1 MSYNQI
7 LEDRIDSL
15 ESHLCVGLDPRP
27 DRIEG
32 DVESFLRRAVDQ
44 VVEEAV
50 AIKPNIAYFEAMGV
64 EGYTLLEELLE
75 SVPEELPV
83 ILDVKRSDIP
93 ETQKYYARAY
103 FERWDVDALTLN
115 PYTGY
120 DSLIPYL
127 EYEEK
132 GIYLLGVTSN
142 EGGRSLQLGEG
153 DTPGMFYR
161 VLEMARQSDY
171 ETLVGLVMG
180 LTQMDN
186 DLFGFLSDVPLL
198 IPGLGAQGGD
208 VGLLDRLGT
217 DTLSLVNSS
226 RSVLYGDQETAD
238 GSGIED
244 RARDYRERINR
255 ALGK

>member
-1 MSYNQI
+1 VTYRET
-7 LEDRIDSL
+7 LENRINKLD
-15 ESHLCVGLDPRP
+15 SHLCVGFDPRRS
-27 DRIEG
+27 RIEG
-32 DVESFLRRAVDQ
+32 SVDVFLERALDHVVDI
-44 VVEEAV
+44 AA

-64 EGYTLLEELLE
+64 QGYQLLDDFLE
-75 SVPEELPV
+75 SVPDELPV

-103 FERWDVDALTLN
+103 FEQWDVEAITVN

-127 EYEEK
+127 EYEDR

-142 EGGRSLQLGEG
+142 LGGQSLQLGDSEG
-153 DTPGMFYR
+153 PGIFYR

-171 ETLVGLVMG
+171 DTLVGLVMG
-180 LTQMDN
+180 LTQMDQ
-186 DLFGFLSDVPLL
+186 DLFGFLKDVPLL

-208 VGLLDRLGT
+208 VNVLSRLGE

-226 RSVLYGDQETAD
+226 RTVLYGEQERAD
-238 GSGIED
+238 GSGIAE
-244 RARDYRERINR
+244 RANTYRERIND
-255 ALGK
+255 AFSG

>member
-1 MSYNQI
+1 MTYKEE
-7 LEDRIDSL
+7 LDDRIDSL
-15 ESHLCVGLDPRP
+15 KSHLCVGLDPRP

-32 DVESFLRRAVDQ
+32 DVEPFLRRAVDQ
-44 VVEEAV
+44 VLEEAV

-64 EGYTLLEELLE
+64 EGYELLE
-75 SVPEELPV
+75 NLLGWVPDELPV

-93 ETQKYYARAY
+93 ETQKYYAKAY
-103 FERWDVDALTLN
+103 FEQWDVDALTLN

-127 EYEEK
+127 EYEQK

-142 EGGRSLQLGEG
+142 EGGRSLQLGQG

-171 ETLVGLVMG
+171 DSLVGLVMG
-180 LTQMDN
+180 LTHMDN

-217 DTLSLVNSS
+217 DTQSLVNSS

-238 GSGIED
+238 GSDIED
-244 RARDYRERINR
+244 RAQDYKERINR